1 MKIVQKSLIFT
12 TSAMLSNLCDLN
24 ARDNSGQTVFFVAYR
39 KGQNIDLNVRDQSEW
54 TPIFELVRKDTN
66 KLSNHPKTLL

>member
-1 MKIVQKSLIFT
+1 MHEIIVDKLYFLQLT
-12 TSAMLSNLCDLN
+12 E
-24 ARDNSGQTVFFVAYR
+24 
-39 KGQNIDLNVRDQSEW
+39 NIDLNVRDQSEW

>member
-1 MKIVQKSLIFT
+1 MHEIIVDKLY
-12 TSAMLSNLCDLN
+12 
-24 ARDNSGQTVFFVAYR
+24 FFVAYR